1 MITKPARIAEI
12 SVDLGEISPRRDES
26 FSYEHLSRLTGMD
39 FLYTHAQFNRILK
52 QNKSSVKLFDH
63 VM

>member
-1 MITKPARIAEI
+1 MITEPARLAEI

-26 FSYEHLSRLTGMD
+26 FSYEHSSWLTRMH

-52 QNKSSVKLFDH
+52 QNKSSVKLFDYLS
-63 VM
+63 